1 MLGFDPTQCYT
12 WSRPCVGLPP
22 CVSGIAP
29 AWRPPGCA
37 PRRSSADRTGHTA
50 AGRES
55 PASARYA
62 RTGPTPHRHL
72 YILVSLFTLF
82 VNIAATILTV
92 WLRPLHAFIPSSNIA
107 KSWIFTS
114 IRGF

>member
-22 CVSGIAP
+22 YVPEIAP

-37 PRRSSADRTGHTA
+37 PRRSSADRTAHTA
-50 AGRES
+50 AGEES

-82 VNIAATILTV
+82 VNIASTILTV
-92 WLRPLHAFIPSSNIA
+92 WLRPLHSLSC
-107 KSWIFTS
+107 
-114 IRGF
+114 